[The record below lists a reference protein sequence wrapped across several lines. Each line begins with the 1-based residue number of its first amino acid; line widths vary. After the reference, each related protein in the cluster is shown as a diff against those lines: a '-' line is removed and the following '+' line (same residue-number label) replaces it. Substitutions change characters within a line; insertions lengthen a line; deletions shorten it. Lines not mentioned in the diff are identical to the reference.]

1 MTVSVVSGGS
11 LFGRAATGANG
22 AWYVFGADGAVPNGT
37 NLVAFT
43 TANVQT
49 GAADAATFLP
59 SNVTAAAPN
68 QTGVNLSGGWRI
80 DRPGTGI
87 ATLSALNAAYG
98 TAVTGTGAAALT
110 FANRQITS
118 SAASFDF
125 NQALTITG
133 TLALSGAI
141 VTQSAVLGASALLA
155 TGGDLTLA
163 NAGNAIGVVAANVGS
178 LSLVTSGALTVG
190 AVSNAAGA
198 STTGVTTTGA
208 VSLSAGGA
216 LTLNAAVAG
225 ASPVLASAAG
235 FTNAAGASAVTATDQ
250 GGRWLIYASSP
261 ADSSFGGLNSGTA
274 AVWNTAAG
282 ASVSATGNRY
292 VFALPLTLTLAAGST
307 SKTYGDDGSAAV
319 AAAYTITGLQTGVAG
334 AFLGDALADV
344 LSGAPSVTSTGAAVG
359 AGVAGSPYAIT
370 AALGTLSASGG
381 YALAVSPTA
390 GALTVT
396 PRPITVTAD
405 AQSRAYGDANPALT
419 YVVGG
424 RGLVNGDAL
433 TGALATVATTASGV
447 GAYAITQGT
456 LAASANYAVT
466 YRGADLTVT
475 PRPITVTAD
484 AQSRAYGDAN
494 PALTYVVG
502 GRGLVNG
509 DALTGALATVATTAS
524 GVGAYAIT
532 QGTLAASANYAVTYR
547 GADLTVTAL
556 DAGKTAGAS
565 DPDLTSTILSGGL
578 VGGDAFSGTLSRQP
592 GEAAGILPIEQSALP
607 LGPNYVVTFIGGRF
621 TITSAPIGPAIAPPL
636 QPIFVPWPTDPRA
649 PTPLFTTDV
658 LDGLLN
664 RSPWLGSGGRPFL
677 VSSQPRGGSGA
688 SCYLDGRN
696 VLICEAIP

>member
-1 MTVSVVSGGS
+1 M
-11 LFGRAATGANG
+11 
-22 AWYVFGADGAVPNGT
+22 
-37 NLVAFT
+37 
-43 TANVQT
+43 
-49 GAADAATFLP
+49 
-59 SNVTAAAPN
+59 
-68 QTGVNLSGGWRI
+68 
-80 DRPGTGI
+80 
-87 ATLSALNAAYG
+87 
-98 TAVTGTGAAALT
+98 
-110 FANRQITS
+110 
-118 SAASFDF
+118 
-125 NQALTITG
+125 
-133 TLALSGAI
+133 
-141 VTQSAVLGASALLA
+141 
-155 TGGDLTLA
+155 
-163 NAGNAIGVVAANVGS
+163 
-178 LSLVTSGALTVG
+178 
-190 AVSNAAGA
+190 
-198 STTGVTTTGA
+198 
-208 VSLSAGGA
+208 
-216 LTLNAAVAG
+216 
-225 ASPVLASAAG
+225 
-235 FTNAAGASAVTATDQ
+235 
-250 GGRWLIYASSP
+250 
-261 ADSSFGGLNSGTA
+261 
-274 AVWNTAAG
+274 
-282 ASVSATGNRY
+282 
-292 VFALPLTLTLAAGST
+292 
-307 SKTYGDDGSAAV
+307 
-319 AAAYTITGLQTGVAG
+319 
-334 AFLGDALADV
+334 
-344 LSGAPSVTSTGAAVG
+344 
-359 AGVAGSPYAIT
+359 
-370 AALGTLSASGG
+370 
-381 YALAVSPTA
+381 
-390 GALTVT
+390 
-396 PRPITVTAD
+396 
-405 AQSRAYGDANPALT
+405 
-419 YVVGG
+419 VGG

-433 TGALATVATTASGV
+433 TGALATAATTASGV

-484 AQSRAYGDAN
+484 AQSRTYGDAN

-532 QGTLAASANYAVTYR
+532 RGTLAASANYAVTYR